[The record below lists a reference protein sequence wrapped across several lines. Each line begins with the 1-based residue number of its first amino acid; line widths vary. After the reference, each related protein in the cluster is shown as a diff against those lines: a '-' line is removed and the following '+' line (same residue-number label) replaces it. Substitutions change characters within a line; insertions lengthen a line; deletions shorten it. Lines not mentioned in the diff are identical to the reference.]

1 MSAASA
7 WYAVWICEKV
17 SLSRRFRL
25 TAAWNKP
32 YGRDTH
38 SVDDRSHTPP
48 SARIIHK
55 TNQLVETPNLE
66 KP

>member
-1 MSAASA
+1 MQ
-7 WYAVWICEKV
+7 VEIF
-17 SLSRRFRL
+17 SLDYDFFCYTSQH
-25 TAAWNKP
+25 TDI